1 MLDRRLRW
9 ALDYLDEVDS
19 AWANS
24 SIPAGPRM
32 DQEINYLTG
41 SIYVQLSIER
51 PREIGP
57 EEELEAYTGYAPL
70 RARARG
76 VHEGPAT
83 E

>member
-1 MLDRRLRW
+1 MRAVQQGMLDRRLRW

-41 SIYVQLSIER
+41 SIYVN
-51 PREIGP
+51 GGVK
-57 EEELEAYTGYAPL
+57 TGHA
-70 RARARG
+70 AA
-76 VHEGPAT
+76 
-83 E
+83 